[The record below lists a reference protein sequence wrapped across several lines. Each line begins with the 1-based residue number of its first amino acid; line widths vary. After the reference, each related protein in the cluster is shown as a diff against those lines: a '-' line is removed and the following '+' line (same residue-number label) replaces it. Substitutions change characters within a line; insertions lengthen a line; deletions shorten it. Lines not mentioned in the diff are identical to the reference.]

1 MQFRYKLDK
10 KTFKNKKIPAKR
22 ATGEENISADQRGD
36 NEWADSNLL
45 SLDKDTKWK
54 VDEPKEVKEV
64 SRRSIFGLD
73 RLAEYA
79 DALEE
84 GEKKTKE
91 ATKGKEAT
99 KESEETPIDASA
111 TADQES
117 STATEPEAKEQE
129 EAPAEPPE
137 TAPKQSVFRRFTN
150 RFRARPVFDKSPE
163 EEEKSPESEPVS
175 EDSPSGQAAAAAEL
189 EKAPLNPFDFAN
201 LEEVDDTEF
210 DRRNL
215 LKQGVHFFA
224 KPAIDSVQSKID
236 RVNETVDKITRRVPL
251 IRPPGAL
258 SEQKFLQACTHCD
271 ECIHACPKDAIQRVP
286 KKMGFLIMGTP
297 YIDPKKNPCVMCEDL
312 PCIPACP
319 DGALMP
325 TASKFDVKM
334 GYAILDKVKCQAYGI
349 TFCQQCVIDCPIPGA
364 ITQKDEKPIFHKDIC
379 TGCGVCVLSCSTV
392 NIPVAIKI
400 KPQMVIES
408 QIRQKRLEEEKA
420 RIAAERATAKREAE
434 KEEQEEQNG
443 EQKEEQKEESV
454 KVKPEKKDPDWE
466 EIPNF

>member
-1 MQFRYKLDK
+1 MKFRYKLDK

-36 NEWADSNLL
+36 NEWTDSNLL

-54 VDEPKEVKEV
+54 EDKPKEVKEV

-73 RLAEYA
+73 RLADFAEA
-79 DALEE
+79 VDEE
-84 GEKKTKE
+84 EKKIKQAAKESKE
-91 ATKGKEAT
+91 A
-99 KESEETPIDASA
+99 PIDAPA
-111 TADQES
+111 TTDQES
-117 STATEPEAKEQE
+117 STATESEATEQE
-129 EAPAEPPE
+129 EASAESQE
-137 TAPKQSVFRRFTN
+137 EASAESSDTTPKQSAFRRFTN
-150 RFRARPVFDKSPE
+150 RFRARPIFDKEPE
-163 EEEKSPESEPVS
+163 QEEKSPEPETVS

-189 EKAPLNPFDFAN
+189 EKAPLDPFGFAN
-201 LEEVDDTEF
+201 MEEADDPEF

-251 IRPPGAL
+251 LRPPGAL
-258 SEQKFLQACTHCD
+258 SEQQFLQACTRCD

-297 YIDPKKNPCVMCEDL
+297 YIDPKKNPCVMCDDL

-319 DGALMP
+319 DGALKP

-334 GYAILDKVKCQAYGI
+334 GYAILDKTKCQAYGI

-364 ITQKDEKPIFHKDIC
+364 ITQKDEKPRFHKDIC

-408 QIRQKRLEEEKA
+408 QLRKKKLEEEKA
-420 RIAAERATAKREAE
+420 RIAAEREAAKKAAE
-434 KEEQEEQNG
+434 EEEQN
-443 EQKEEQKEESV
+443 EELETQTVESK
-454 KVKPEKKDPDWE
+454 KVKPENKDPDWE
-466 EIPNF
+466 EIPDF